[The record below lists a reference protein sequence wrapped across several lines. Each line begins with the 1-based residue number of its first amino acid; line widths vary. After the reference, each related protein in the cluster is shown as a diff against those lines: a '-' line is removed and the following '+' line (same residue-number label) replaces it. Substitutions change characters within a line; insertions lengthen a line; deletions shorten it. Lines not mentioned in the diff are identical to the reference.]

1 MKKKQIIEA
10 AIVCI
15 LLLLLG
21 GYMEYSQHYLDEQN
35 RIIRGSPGSGD
46 QKLELTLDAG
56 DNIKDYNY
64 EVTVPAELADEKM
77 AEKYF
82 ANARKE
88 IDKTFF
94 SDGDNPDHVTGA
106 VYMKTSY
113 VEHMVEAEW
122 FLNRYDVVDVD
133 GSICAGKIKKE
144 GEIVQA
150 SVELTC
156 GEYVEEYTFSFR
168 VYPKPLSEEEQVIEE
183 ISSSVEEQSTQEGGR
198 YLKLPD
204 QAAGVRLHWKE
215 KKQHLVAKIFFFEI
229 LVLFLMGV
237 VIVERKKTAEKDRKN
252 QMSLDY
258 AEVVSKLLVLLGA
271 GMSLKQA
278 WNRIAAQYF
287 DNRQKKETKE
297 RFIYEEMLITNREI
311 LDGES
316 ERLAY
321 QKFAERV
328 DLGAYQRMIRILL
341 QNLQTGS
348 RGLCELL
355 AQESETAMEERKALA
370 RKLGEE
376 AGTKMLLPLVM
387 MLGIVIAIIMVP
399 AILSFQL

>member
-10 AIVCI
+10 GIVCV

-21 GYMEYSQHYLDEQN
+21 GYMEYSEHYLDEQN

-46 QKLELTLDAG
+46 QKFELTLDAG
-56 DNIKDYNY
+56 DHLKDYNY
-64 EVTVPAELADEKM
+64 EVTVPAEQADEKM
-77 AEKYF
+77 ADAYF
-82 ANARKE
+82 ADAHRE
-88 IDKTFF
+88 IEKTFF
-94 SDGDNPDHVTGA
+94 SAGEQADYVTEA
-106 VYMKTSY
+106 VHMKTGY
-113 VEHMVEAEW
+113 VKGMVDAEW
-122 FLNRYDVVDVD
+122 MLDRYDVVDVD
-133 GSICAGKIKKE
+133 GSICAKKLSQE
-144 GEIVQA
+144 GELVQA

-156 GEYVEEYTFSFR
+156 GEYREEYAFSFR
-168 VYPKPLSEEEQVIEE
+168 VYPKALSQEQQVMEE
-183 ISSSVEEQSTQEGGR
+183 IRSSVEEQSTQEGTR

-204 QAAGVRLHWKE
+204 QAAGLQLHWKE

-237 VIVERKKTAEKDRKN
+237 VMVERKKTAEKERKN

-355 AQESETAMEERKALA
+355 AQESEAAMEERKALA

-376 AGTKMLLPLVM
+376 AGTKMLLPLVL
-387 MLGIVIAIIMVP
+387 MLGIVIAVIMVP